1 MTTDGHKE
9 GQLNMGPVITYG
21 KNIQQ
26 GGVDLSVTSV
36 SNGVDVTY
44 GDWTKQN
51 GTGTTT
57 KKSNVTFNVRYT
69 GISHVLNSDNS
80 ITVNLTLTVGT
91 FTRTVVATD
100 YNRDVHVRDWIDG
113 QIYWNFTEPVITAS
127 SHAGHSKSFSV
138 TVPPLGTSWL
148 ASVRFLN
155 DMIEASPDDEFY
167 VGMKIYNPNPPDYR
181 PGQDR
186 VSGVWESH
194 NRGSGKADI
203 RTSGSWT
210 TMRTQT
216 GTGNPPLI
224 YKSGSWVN
232 QAKIG
237 ANQ

>member
-1 MTTDGHKE
+1 MD
-9 GQLNMGPVITYG
+9 PVITYD

-51 GTGTTT
+51 GTGSNT

-100 YNRDVHVRDWIDG
+100 YNRNVHVRGWIDG
-113 QIYWNFTEPVITAS
+113 QVYWDFTEPIITAS
-127 SHAGHSKSFSV
+127 SHAGHSRSFSV

-148 ASVRFLN
+148 ASVHFLN
-155 DMIEASPDDEFY
+155 DMIEESPDDEFD
-167 VGMKIYNPNPPDYR
+167 VGMRIYNPNPPDYR
-181 PGQDR
+181 PGQHL
-186 VSGVWESH
+186 VSGAWQSH
-194 NRGSGKADI
+194 NRSAGKANI
-203 RTSGSWT
+203 MRTGSWA
-210 TMRTQT
+210 TMRTIT
-216 GTGNPPLI
+216 GSGDPPLI
-224 YKSGSWVN
+224 RKSGAWVN